1 MSIHRSFQKA
11 YQSDALS
18 TQVLG
23 ADALGLVVLLYEGAI
38 EALDR
43 ARVAIEN
50 SDFQTKSMMLNKAL
64 DIIEGLRSSL
74 NFERGGDVAVNLN
87 DLYDFMLR
95 ELFRSTDADEQKKSI
110 IVVRRLMDEL
120 LDAWKTIAKNNEA
133 KQALNRTRDGGLS
146 V

>member
-1 MSIHRSFQKA
+1 MTIHRGFQKA

-23 ADALGLVVLLYEGAI
+23 ADALGLVVLLYEGAV

-43 ARVAIEN
+43 AYVALEN
-50 SDFQTKSMMLNKAL
+50 SDFQTKSTMLNKAL

-74 NFERGGDVAVNLN
+74 NFERGGDIAVNLN
-87 DLYDFMLR
+87 DLYDFMRR
-95 ELFRSTDADEQKKSI
+95 ELFRSTESQEQLQSI
-110 IVVRRLMDEL
+110 ALVRKLMFDL

-133 KQALNRTRDGGLS
+133 KQALTRTRDGGLA